1 MPSSIYQSI
10 QTKRVKGPEHKTK
23 QSNKDTEGNR
33 KYNYMYVEGGGQ
45 RYRQRSM
52 EHCSGFFFTVQ
63 RTLNTSFARHDVYTH
78 IDTDLDMMLIWF

>member
-1 MPSSIYQSI
+1 
-10 QTKRVKGPEHKTK
+10 
-23 QSNKDTEGNR
+23 
-33 KYNYMYVEGGGQ
+33 MYVEGGGQ

-78 IDTDLDMMLIWF
+78 IDTYLETSYRSSS